1 MEKDV
6 IAQLG
11 RLCACET

>member
-11 RLCACET
+11 RLYACET